1 MAGLAG
7 NSVCDGN
14 YPLGYTPG
22 FTEKGSLGP
31 LYYIGAVSMPR
42 SERLPAHKVLSH
54 LVVMAAVSL
63 VLGVVVAGL
72 AIPFAGLAGVGTQN
86 LADTMK
92 ELPKEL
98 DTERLAQRSVILDV
112 KGDVLATIYEDGG
125 NRVEVPLRQV
135 SRIMVKSIV
144 AIEDYR
150 FYEHGPLDLKGTV
163 RALITNQ
170 ANDGVVQGGSSIT
183 QQLVKLTLQQQAGSP
198 EEAEAAADDTYARK
212 FNELRYAAALEDLH
226 SKDWI
231 LERYLN
237 TAYFGDGVYG
247 IQMAARHYFG
257 INAGKLKA
265 KQAAMLAGMVKNPTK
280 YDPTNS
286 EDASIERRNVVLDRM
301 AELNVIT
308 REKAAKLKEQ
318 GLGLQVQ
325 NSQNGCVSTAAP
337 FFCDFVLDWL
347 SKDTRLGATPEERMH
362 LLKTGGL
369 TIQTTVDVG
378 MQAVADNAVRAHVYQ
393 RDQAIGALAVV
404 EPKTGNIKALA
415 QSRPMG
421 RVKKRGETYINYV
434 VPQKFGDSQCCQAG
448 STFKVFTLAAALE
461 KGIPLNKVFDSPSPM
476 TFDASEFS
484 SCPGSDPFGGSFVT
498 PNSTSSGRMNLY
510 SGTRL
515 SVNTF
520 YMQLE
525 KETGVCAPFEMA
537 KAMGVD
543 LTNPNGDRSGIGAE
557 LIPYFTLGVASA
569 SPLEMAEAYATFA
582 ARGLHCNSRPVT
594 KILDAA
600 KNVIREY
607 DSSCSQVMEETT
619 ADAVNDVLKGVISG
633 GFASAQALD
642 QPAAGKTGTT
652 NEGKSVWFVGYTP
665 ELAAAAMIGGAN
677 QEGVPIPLAGQTI
690 GGSYISSASG
700 SGFAA
705 PIWGDAM
712 KIYDDAMDYM
722 EFVYP
727 STVEG
732 AGETVAAPPPCKRK
746 RCGGGGGDGNG
757 NGGGN
762 GNGNGNGGGGGR
774 NP

>member
-1 MAGLAG
+1 
-7 NSVCDGN
+7 
-14 YPLGYTPG
+14 
-22 FTEKGSLGP
+22 
-31 LYYIGAVSMPR
+31 MPR
-42 SERLPAHKVLSH
+42 SERLPAHRVLSH
-54 LVVMAAVSL
+54 LVVMVAVSL

-86 LADTMK
+86 LSKAMED
-92 ELPKEL
+92 LPKAL
-98 DTERLAQRSVILDV
+98 DTERLPERSVITDV
-112 KGDVLATIYEDGG
+112 HGDVLATIYEDGG
-125 NRVEVPLRQV
+125 NRVYVPLRQV
-135 SRIMVKSIV
+135 SRIMVKAIV
-144 AIEDYR
+144 SIEDYR
-150 FYEHGPLDLKGTV
+150 FYEHGPLDLKGTL

-183 QQLVKLTLQQQAGSP
+183 QQLVKLTLQQQAGT
-198 EEAEAAADDTYARK
+198 EEEAAAASDDTYARK
-212 FNELRYAAALEDLH
+212 FNELRYAAALEDAH

-257 INAGKLKA
+257 VNASKLKP

-286 EDASIERRNVVLDRM
+286 EDASVERRNVVLDRM
-301 AELNVIT
+301 AELNVIS
-308 REKAAKLKEQ
+308 REKAEKLKEQ
-318 GLGLQVQ
+318 SLGLDVQ

-347 SKDTRLGATPEERMH
+347 SKDTRLGATPEDRMH

-378 MQAVADNAVRAHVYQ
+378 MQAVADNAVRAHVFQ

-404 EPKTGNIKALA
+404 EPGTGNIKAIA

-421 RVKKRGETYINYV
+421 RNKRAGQTYLNYV

-448 STFKVFTLAAALE
+448 STFKIFTLAAALE
-461 KGIPLNKVFDSPSPM
+461 SGIPLDKSFNSPPTMEFDS
-476 TFDASEFS
+476 SEFAT
-484 SCPGSDPFGGSFVT
+484 CPDSPPFGGTFEIK
-498 PNSTSSGRMNLY
+498 NSTSSGPMNLY
-510 SGTRL
+510 SGTRN

-525 KETGVCAPFEMA
+525 KEVGVCKPFEMA
-537 KAMGVD
+537 KSMGVD
-543 LTNPNGDRSGIGAE
+543 LTNPNGDRNANGAE
-557 LIPYFTLGVASA
+557 LIPNFTLGTAPV
-569 SPLEMAEAYATFA
+569 SPLEMAEAYATVA

-594 KILDAA
+594 AILDAR

-607 DSSCSQVMEETT
+607 ASSCSQVMEQTT
-619 ADAVNDVLKGVISG
+619 ADAISDVLRGVIEG

-652 NEGKSVWFVGYTP
+652 TSATAVWFVGYP
-665 ELAAAAMIGGAN
+665 PQLAAAAMIGGAN
-677 QEGVPIPLAGQTI
+677 SAGQPIGLEGQTI
-690 GGSYISSASG
+690 GGNYIYSASG

-712 KIYDDAMDYM
+712 KVYDDNLDYQD
-722 EFVYP
+722 FVYP
-727 STVEG
+727 STVPG
-732 AGETVAAPPPCKRK
+732 AGTTVVVTKPPCKK
-746 RCGGGGGDGNG
+746 KKNCGGGGNDGGGGTGGTGGTDGNG
-757 NGGGN
+757 HGHGPGGVH
-762 GNGNGNGGGGGR
+762 
-774 NP
+774 

>member
-1 MAGLAG
+1 
-7 NSVCDGN
+7 
-14 YPLGYTPG
+14 
-22 FTEKGSLGP
+22 
-31 LYYIGAVSMPR
+31 MPR
-42 SERLPAHKVLSH
+42 SERLPAYRFLSH
-54 LVVMAAVSL
+54 LVVMAAVSV

-86 LADTMK
+86 LSDTMK

-98 DTERLAQRSVILDV
+98 DTERLPERSVILDTN
-112 KGDVLATIYEDGG
+112 GGLLATIYEDGG
-125 NRVEVPLRQV
+125 NRVVIPLRQV
-135 SRIMVKSIV
+135 SRIMTKAIV
-144 AIEDYR
+144 SIEDYR
-150 FYEHGPLDLKGTV
+150 FYEHGPLDLKGTF

-183 QQLVKLTLQQQAGSP
+183 QQLVKLTLQQQAGTD
-198 EEAEAAADDTYARK
+198 AEVDAASDDTYARK
-212 FNELRYAAALEDLH
+212 FNELRYASALEDKY

-247 IQMAARHYFG
+247 IQMAAKHYFG
-257 INAGKLKA
+257 VNASKLKA
-265 KQAAMLAGMVKNPTK
+265 KQAAMLAGMVKNPSK

-286 EDASIERRNVVLDRM
+286 EDAAVERRNVVLDRM
-301 AELNVIT
+301 AELNVIS
-308 REKAAKLKEQ
+308 REKAEKLKEQ
-318 GLGLQVQ
+318 DLGLHVQ
-325 NSQNGCVSTAAP
+325 KSQNGCVSTAAP

-347 SKDTRLGATPEERMH
+347 SKDSRLGKTPDEREH

-369 TIQTTVDVG
+369 TIKTTVDVG

-404 EPKTGNIKALA
+404 EPKTGNIKAIA

-421 RVKKRGETYINYV
+421 RNKRAGQTYLNYV

-448 STFKVFTLAAALE
+448 STFKIFTLAAALE
-461 KGIPLNKVFDSPSPM
+461 GGIPLNKTFESPPTMDFDS
-476 TFDASEFS
+476 SEFAT
-484 SCPGSDPFGGSFVT
+484 CPDSPPFGGPFT
-498 PNSTSSGRMNLY
+498 TKNSTSSGRMNMY
-510 SGTRL
+510 NGTRL

-525 KETGVCAPFEMA
+525 KEIGVCKPFEMA

-543 LTNPNGDRSGIGAE
+543 LTNPNGDRDGNGAE
-557 LIPYFTLGVASA
+557 LIPNFTLGTAPV
-569 SPLEMAEAYATFA
+569 SPLEMAEAYATVA
-582 ARGLHCNSRPVT
+582 GRGLHCNSRPVT
-594 KILDAA
+594 AILDAR

-607 DSSCSQVMEETT
+607 ASSCSQVMEQST
-619 ADAVNDVLKGVISG
+619 ADAIADVMRGVIEG

-652 NEGKSVWFVGYTP
+652 TSATAVWFVGYTP
-665 ELAAAAMIGGAN
+665 QLAAAAMIGGAN
-677 QEGVPIPLAGQTI
+677 SAGQPIGLEGQTI
-690 GGSYISSASG
+690 GGNYIYTASG

-712 KIYDDAMDYM
+712 KIYDDSLPY
-722 EFVYP
+722 ENFVYP

-732 AGETVAAPPPCKRK
+732 AGETVPAPPPCQR
-746 RCGGGGGDGNG
+746 RCGGGGGGHG
-757 NGGGN
+757 GRGGGH
-762 GNGNGNGGGGGR
+762 GGR
-774 NP
+774 GR